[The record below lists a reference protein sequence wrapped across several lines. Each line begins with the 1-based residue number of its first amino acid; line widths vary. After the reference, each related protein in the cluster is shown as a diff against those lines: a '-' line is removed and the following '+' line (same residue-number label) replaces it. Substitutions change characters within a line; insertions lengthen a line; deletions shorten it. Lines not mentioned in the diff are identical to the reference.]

1 MERRAMVKLV
11 TDSVSDLP
19 PEVAKDLEI
28 TVIPLN
34 VRFGLETSKVTP
46 ISYLKEI
53 VMSFTIIEF

>member
-1 MERRAMVKLV
+1 MVKLV
-11 TDSVSDLP
+11 TDSVSNLP
-19 PEVAKDLEI
+19 PEVVKDLEI
-28 TVIPLN
+28 AVIPLN

>member
-1 MERRAMVKLV
+1 VEVKHMVKLV

-19 PEVAKDLEI
+19 PEVVKELEI

-34 VRFGLETSKVTP
+34 VRFGLETSKATP

>member
-1 MERRAMVKLV
+1 MVKLV

-19 PEVAKDLEI
+19 PEVVKELEI

-34 VRFGLETSKVTP
+34 VQFGLETSKATP